1 MQEADQKRLSE
12 NDETIS
18 DEELE
23 AALLSTRLAE
33 REEFKPKSKFI
44 VESVDDMSELVG
56 MPSPFIQLLNGK
68 PYVTK
73 AGLYWKAEKKGYRSL
88 RTVFLER
95 DTDNQDYLVEARLFP
110 HLRKEDYILLGMLQD
125 GDKDLYAST
134 FKEMTR
140 PYVVQRRT
148 NRENVPMKAIHCHME
163 ALAQTRAINEA
174 LRLFTG
180 CGFRPDDDGGPVD

>member
-1 MQEADQKRLSE
+1 MQEADQKKLSE
-12 NDETIS
+12 QEAFTEEEMKEALEETK
-18 DEELE
+18 
-23 AALLSTRLAE
+23 LAE
-33 REEFKPKSKFI
+33 KEEEPKNKFI
-44 VESVDDMSELVG
+44 VESTEDMSELVG
-56 MPSPFIQLLNGK
+56 IPSPFILLLNGK

-73 AGLYWKAEKKGYRSL
+73 AGLYWKAEKKGYRAM

-95 DTDNQDYLVEARLFP
+95 DTENQDYLVEARLYP
-110 HLRKEDYILLGMLQD
+110 HLTKNDYMLLGDVLKSGND
-125 GDKDLYAST
+125 DLYEKT
-134 FKEMTR
+134 FKEMIR

-180 CGFRPDDDGGPVD
+180 CGFRPDDDNGVVQ